1 MRQHPHAQPGF
12 TLTEI
17 LIALVLVGTIVSF
30 TVPQIIVTVERQQS
44 QARVR
49 SFISALQGA
58 YYGLRMRQTLEER
71 DSYLNNLATRMNA
84 LRWQGGAIPPNG
96 AGDVPLTS
104 ANHACRG
111 GAGDATQDAAPA
123 GFTIAEAPGWM
134 LMKNSVVVT
143 GLLGRP
149 ETDTLLE
156 QGTSARLVVCMDTN
170 GNAGPNRLGRDIFF
184 FNAYH
189 QQTGMAF
196 CFGQSGGTGCIIR
209 NWDNTSN
216 LAITPTAGAASVL
229 MP

>member
-1 MRQHPHAQPGF
+1 MRSYRDKHPGF

-30 TVPQIIVTVERQQS
+30 TVPQIISTVERQQS
-44 QARVR
+44 QSRVR
-49 SFISALQGA
+49 SFISAIQGA

-71 DSYLNNLATRMNA
+71 DNYLDNIATRMNA

-96 AGDVPLTS
+96 ANDVPLSTT
-104 ANHACRG
+104 HACRG
-111 GAGDATQDAAPA
+111 GAGDATHDATPP
-123 GFTIAEAPGWM
+123 GFSTNEAPGWM

-143 GLLGRP
+143 GLIGRA

-156 QGTSARLVVCMDTN
+156 QGTTRRLVICMDTN
-170 GNAGPNRLGRDIFF
+170 SDAGPNRLGRDIFF

-189 QQTGMAF
+189 TLSGMAF
-196 CFGQSGGTGCIIR
+196 CFGQSGGAGCTV
-209 NWDNTSN
+209 TSWN
-216 LAITPTAGAASVL
+216 GGALTITANANAASVL